1 MSTILFNLYI
11 LVMSLL
17 PLGIPGSL
25 GPSVR
30 MKTHF
35 PTLPM
40 DVWYLVGTVLTK
52 EIDPWK
58 KIPLCA
64 RRPPAARKNAFSH
77 YISHLPM
84 PIGSRATRGFLR
96 YVEYEFFRTQDRQ
109 NHNIDAVFCRI
120 TSGWRAK
127 RASREYYL
135 NSKSYLRKI
144 NMFTTLHTYC
154 IFFFSFDPSKTF
166 LSKCE
171 YSWGIRLAASGY
183 CLIKGNFVRK
193 FL

>member
-1 MSTILFNLYI
+1 
-11 LVMSLL
+11 
-17 PLGIPGSL
+17 
-25 GPSVR
+25 
-30 MKTHF
+30 
-35 PTLPM
+35 M

-96 YVEYEFFRTQDRQ
+96 YVEYEFFRAQDRQ
-109 NHNIDAVFCRI
+109 NYNIDAVFCRI

-127 RASREYYL
+127 RASRE
-135 NSKSYLRKI
+135 LRLK
-144 NMFTTLHTYC
+144 TTSHNDYSILSF
-154 IFFFSFDPSKTF
+154 IFKQYRTNKCNWIQTIF
-166 LSKCE
+166 LPRKKQLLLKFL
-171 YSWGIRLAASGY
+171 YN
-183 CLIKGNFVRK
+183 KGNF
-193 FL
+193 

>member
-1 MSTILFNLYI
+1 MKCNDNVYS
-11 LVMSLL
+11 
-17 PLGIPGSL
+17 PCLGKWVTEYLGSK
-25 GPSVR
+25 S
-30 MKTHF
+30 HF

-96 YVEYEFFRTQDRQ
+96 YVKYEFFRAQDRQ
-109 NHNIDAVFCRI
+109 NYNIDAVFCHI

-127 RASREYYL
+127 RASREWCL
-135 NSKSYLRKI
+135 KTNIS
-144 NMFTTLHTYC
+144 N
-154 IFFFSFDPSKTF
+154 IFHFEQFHFSALFS
-166 LSKCE
+166 
-171 YSWGIRLAASGY
+171 A
-183 CLIKGNFVRK
+183 
-193 FL
+193 